1 MSARSRVFA
10 LAAAVAVFGAL
21 AALPAAADV
30 YTITL
35 QNGTTFQTRY
45 QPQAASWDAAKI
57 VFLDEFGNQL
67 SLPKADVVTIQTDL
81 ENRGFGH
88 MLNSTTMALGWAPN
102 DALDPDSDEGKAA
115 LQAEAQRAM
124 MPEAPPIYNQEQFV
138 EPGQATGIPMGL
150 VGYGSGYTPPMGS
163 PSGPTGEP
171 VVTGGAPPPSP
182 EQ

>member
-1 MSARSRVFA
+1 MSARTRFFA
-10 LAAAVAVFGAL
+10 LAASVAVLGAL
-21 AALPAAADV
+21 AALPAGAEIN
-30 YTITL
+30 TITL
-35 QNGTTFQTRY
+35 QNGTTFLTRY

-57 VFLDEFGNQL
+57 VFLDEFGNQI
-67 SLPKADVVTIQTDL
+67 SLPKGDVVTIQTDL

-102 DALDPDSDEGKAA
+102 DALDPDSEEGKAA
-115 LQAEAQRAM
+115 LQAEQQRAG
-124 MPEAPPIYNQEQFV
+124 MPEAPPVYNQEQFV

-150 VGYGSGYTPPMGS
+150 VGYGSGFTPAMGS

-171 VVTGGAPPPSP
+171 VQAGSAPPP

>member
-1 MSARSRVFA
+1 MGVRTRFLV
-10 LAAAVAVFGAL
+10 LAASVAVVGAL

-45 QPQAASWDAAKI
+45 QPQDASWDAAKV
-57 VFLDEFGNQL
+57 VFLDEHGNQL
-67 SLPKADVVTIQTDL
+67 SLLKSDVVTIETDL

-115 LQAEAQRAM
+115 AQAEQQRAGQ
-124 MPEAPPIYNQEQFV
+124 PEAPPVYNQEQFV
-138 EPGQATGIPMGL
+138 EPGAATGLPLSL
-150 VGYGSGYTPPMGS
+150 VGAGNYTPPMGS
-163 PSGPTGEP
+163 AAGSGAEP
-171 VVTGGAPPPSP
+171 IQAGSAPPPP
-182 EQ
+182 EK